1 MLLREPCRA
10 TIPTRSGESLSVLTK
25 AVAGVWR
32 IRGLAGARSYSL
44 SQVTVSGLA
53 CSARPLSGLSET
65 GVVMQVTDDKT
76 SS

>member
-32 IRGLAGARSYSL
+32 IRGLGWRGQGA
-44 SQVTVSGLA
+44 TA
-53 CSARPLSGLSET
+53 SARLRLVACRVPR
-65 GVVMQVTDDKT
+65 VVSAACPRQV
-76 SS
+76 S